1 MRHPI
6 REALQFAR
14 QARKIVQ
21 KVPPILREHKKTVS
35 GDVPRRKVQGEVY
48 FAVGAV
54 GFLRELERD
63 LREMLRGL
71 GRRRQN
77 IPRRPQ

>member
-1 MRHPI
+1 MKRRL
-6 REALQFAR
+6 REALQLAR

-21 KVPPILREHKKTVS
+21 KVPPILRGHKKTVS
-35 GDVPRRKVQGEVY
+35 GDLPRRKVQGEVY

-54 GFLRELERD
+54 GFLRELEHD
-63 LREMLRGL
+63 LREMLRSL
-71 GRRRQN
+71 GRRRQD